1 MIRSVAKEIKM
12 SLSVNRYLKEVEE
25 IKNKATALS
34 NKEFSDTIDE
44 NGHQY
49 VDLVME
55 GGGVLG
61 LALVGYIYI
70 LEQAGIRFIGIAGTS
85 AGSIAALLLSAIDVP
100 EKEKSERLIDMIAN
114 MPINTFIDGKK
125 DGDYDPKKFMDTATG
140 LMNSKNKSGFKY
152 FSAFLRFLTTTDNL
166 KIMQG
171 LNRGDEFESSLK
183 NSYHLLIFIQST
195 ILEKEWRRLHTDGSL
210 EAPALI
216 NHPNLKVNNP
226 LMNWM

>member
-114 MPINTFIDGKK
+114 MPINTFIDGKRTEI
-125 DGDYDPKKFMDTATG
+125 MTQ
-140 LMNSKNKSGFKY
+140 
-152 FSAFLRFLTTTDNL
+152 RNL
-166 KIMQG
+166 W
-171 LNRGDEFESSLK
+171 
-183 NSYHLLIFIQST
+183 
-195 ILEKEWRRLHTDGSL
+195 ILPQ
-210 EAPALI
+210 A
-216 NHPNLKVNNP
+216 
-226 LMNWM
+226 

>member
-1 MIRSVAKEIKM
+1 M
-12 SLSVNRYLKEVEE
+12 SLSVNSYLKEVEE

-100 EKEKSERLIDMIAN
+100 EKEKSERLRKVRISRS
-114 MPINTFIDGKK
+114 FL
-125 DGDYDPKKFMDTATG
+125 PK
-140 LMNSKNKSGFKY
+140 
-152 FSAFLRFLTTTDNL
+152 LT
-166 KIMQG
+166 
-171 LNRGDEFESSLK
+171 R
-183 NSYHLLIFIQST
+183 
-195 ILEKEWRRLHTDGSL
+195 
-210 EAPALI
+210 
-216 NHPNLKVNNP
+216 
-226 LMNWM
+226 

>member
-1 MIRSVAKEIKM
+1 M
-12 SLSVNRYLKEVEE
+12 SLSVNSYLKEVEE
-25 IKNKATALS
+25 IKNNATALS

-100 EKEKSERLIDMIAN
+100 R
-114 MPINTFIDGKK
+114 PIN
-125 DGDYDPKKFMDTATG
+125 GDYRNIRRH
-140 LMNSKNKSGFKY
+140 L
-152 FSAFLRFLTTTDNL
+152 FLLQ
-166 KIMQG
+166 QG
-171 LNRGDEFESSLK
+171 AWN
-183 NSYHLLIFIQST
+183 
-195 ILEKEWRRLHTDGSL
+195 
-210 EAPALI
+210 I
-216 NHPNLKVNNP
+216 NAAHYTHQYAGK
-226 LMNWM
+226 

>member
-1 MIRSVAKEIKM
+1 M
-12 SLSVNRYLKEVEE
+12 SLSVNSYLKEVEE

-171 LNRGDEFESSLK
+171 LNRGDEFESWLK
-183 NSYHLLIFIQST
+183 KTAIIF
-195 ILEKEWRRLHTDGSL
+195 
-210 EAPALI
+210 
-216 NHPNLKVNNP
+216 
-226 LMNWM
+226 

>member
-125 DGDYDPKKFMDTATG
+125 D
-140 LMNSKNKSGFKY
+140 
-152 FSAFLRFLTTTDNL
+152 
-166 KIMQG
+166 
-171 LNRGDEFESSLK
+171 
-183 NSYHLLIFIQST
+183 
-195 ILEKEWRRLHTDGSL
+195 RRL
-210 EAPALI
+210 
-216 NHPNLKVNNP
+216 
-226 LMNWM
+226 

>member
-1 MIRSVAKEIKM
+1 M
-12 SLSVNRYLKEVEE
+12 SLSVNSYLKEVEE

-100 EKEKSERLIDMIAN
+100 EKKAN
-114 MPINTFIDGKK
+114 
-125 DGDYDPKKFMDTATG
+125 A
-140 LMNSKNKSGFKY
+140 
-152 FSAFLRFLTTTDNL
+152 
-166 KIMQG
+166 
-171 LNRGDEFESSLK
+171 
-183 NSYHLLIFIQST
+183 
-195 ILEKEWRRLHTDGSL
+195 
-210 EAPALI
+210 
-216 NHPNLKVNNP
+216 
-226 LMNWM
+226 

>member
-1 MIRSVAKEIKM
+1 M

-114 MPINTFIDGKK
+114 MPINTFIDGKRTEI
-125 DGDYDPKKFMDTATG
+125 MTQ
-140 LMNSKNKSGFKY
+140 
-152 FSAFLRFLTTTDNL
+152 RNL
-166 KIMQG
+166 W
-171 LNRGDEFESSLK
+171 
-183 NSYHLLIFIQST
+183 
-195 ILEKEWRRLHTDGSL
+195 ILPQ
-210 EAPALI
+210 A
-216 NHPNLKVNNP
+216 
-226 LMNWM
+226 

>member
-1 MIRSVAKEIKM
+1 M

-125 DGDYDPKKFMDTATG
+125 TEIMTQ
-140 LMNSKNKSGFKY
+140 
-152 FSAFLRFLTTTDNL
+152 RNL
-166 KIMQG
+166 W
-171 LNRGDEFESSLK
+171 
-183 NSYHLLIFIQST
+183 
-195 ILEKEWRRLHTDGSL
+195 ILPQ
-210 EAPALI
+210 A
-216 NHPNLKVNNP
+216 
-226 LMNWM
+226 